1 MYSMKL
7 DICYKMTNITCGSV
21 LLQTVFQK
29 TWASPSTGTSMSRS
43 TWSLRWWACCC
54 QLSCTAEQEVWF
66 WRATPLNLC
75 WVMTP
80 SSRLWLR
87 RACTSPTRRD
97 WWPRETC
104 RRNPFRWW
112 ENLLFLIV
120 FQWSWHSWI
129 LDIMHKWQKTQSDFF
144 TSNSGHFQMW
154 LNLLLI
160 WPTTADKPHSWTVD
174 LNWSILWPMLV
185 RQWPLIFII
194 LL

>member
-1 MYSMKL
+1 M
-7 DICYKMTNITCGSV
+7 DIRYKISNITCGSV

-80 SSRLWLR
+80 SSRHWLR

-112 ENLLFLIV
+112 ENLLFHMFHWNADCISV
-120 FQWSWHSWI
+120 I
-129 LDIMHKWQKTQSDFF
+129 LTQVDLGHKWQKTQSDFSN
-144 TSNSGHFQMW
+144 SNSGHFQMW

-160 WPTTADKPHSWTVD
+160 WPTTSDKPQSWTAH
-174 LNWSILWPMLV
+174 LNWSIL
-185 RQWPLIFII
+185 
-194 LL
+194 